1 MGLKEVDMD
10 LPGQDI
16 LEAISKL
23 SPTTGKSEL
32 FQTCS
37 DFLEIRESIWL
48 LIKISLTLD
57 TGIMAVSSARGLG
70 LMRKEDA
77 FKIYKILHPLIIF
90 PCFILNE
97 NKRNMGEIEYKT

>member
-1 MGLKEVDMD
+1 MD

-37 DFLEIRESIWL
+37 DFLEIMESIWL
-48 LIKISLTLD
+48 LKISLTLD

>member
-1 MGLKEVDMD
+1 MD

-23 SPTTGKSEL
+23 SPTTGESEL

-37 DFLEIRESIWL
+37 NFLEIREGIWL
-48 LIKISLTLD
+48 IIKISLTLD

-70 LMRKEDA
+70 LGLVGHEDY
-77 FKIYKILHPLIIF
+77 FKIYKILHPL
-90 PCFILNE
+90 
-97 NKRNMGEIEYKT
+97 MV

>member
-1 MGLKEVDMD
+1 MD

-37 DFLEIRESIWL
+37 NFLEIMSSWWL

>member
-1 MGLKEVDMD
+1 MD

-48 LIKISLTLD
+48 LLKISLTLD

-70 LMRKEDA
+70 LVGKEDN
-77 FKIYKILHPLIIF
+77 FKIYKILRPVIICPRF
-90 PCFILNE
+90 VLNV
-97 NKRNMGEIEYKT
+97 NKRNIGGIEIEYKT

>member
-1 MGLKEVDMD
+1 MD

-70 LMRKEDA
+70 LVGHEDY
-77 FKIYKILHPLIIF
+77 FNIYKILHFVLSS
-90 PCFILNE
+90 
-97 NKRNMGEIEYKT
+97 M

>member
-1 MGLKEVDMD
+1 MD

-32 FQTCS
+32 FQTSS

-48 LIKISLTLD
+48 IIKISLTLD

-70 LMRKEDA
+70 LVG
-77 FKIYKILHPLIIF
+77 
-90 PCFILNE
+90 
-97 NKRNMGEIEYKT
+97 KRG

>member
-23 SPTTGKSEL
+23 SPTTRKSEL

-37 DFLEIRESIWL
+37 NFLEIMSSWWL

-70 LMRKEDA
+70 LGLVGYEDD
-77 FKIYKILHPLIIF
+77 FKILQNHL
-90 PCFILNE
+90 
-97 NKRNMGEIEYKT
+97 RN

>member
-1 MGLKEVDMD
+1 MD

-70 LMRKEDA
+70 LGLVGHEDN
-77 FKIYKILHPLIIF
+77 FKIYKMLRPVIICPRF
-90 PCFILNE
+90 VLNV
-97 NKRNMGEIEYKT
+97 NKRNMGGIEIEYKT

>member
-23 SPTTGKSEL
+23 SPTTGKSKL

-70 LMRKEDA
+70 LGLVGNEDN
-77 FKIYKILHPLIIF
+77 FKILQNAAPIDNLPPF
-90 PCFILNE
+90 CPQCE
-97 NKRNMGEIEYKT
+97 